1 MPNLSTADA
10 IKLGAT
16 SVAAA
21 YVGSTLVWPTGF
33 DPLSIAGLE
42 FWLDAS
48 DASAF
53 TFASGTIVSQWNDKS
68 GNARHVS
75 QATGSLQPTRD
86 TTQNSLYAVRFAGN
100 DILSGSAVS
109 TTTAHTTFIVFRDTG
124 ATFTSGHLGQYGRS
138 RYDRAY
144 NATGDLGYTRVG
156 VANEVFGSA
165 AATVGQGYNAWTW
178 THSASNSTLYKNG
191 TSVYSGSSGND
202 DLTATAISIGG
213 ANSTFFLGVICEWLH
228 YSATL
233 GSTDRSAV
241 ESYLRTKWGTA

>member
-33 DPLSIAGLE
+33 DPDSIAGLE

-48 DASAF
+48 DAPSF

-68 GNARHVS
+68 GNSRHVS
-75 QATGSLQPTRD
+75 QGTGTRQPTRD
-86 TTQNSLYAVRFAGN
+86 TTQNGLYAVRFDGS
-100 DILSGSAVS
+100 DQLSGPSVS
-109 TTTAHTTFIVFRDTG
+109 TTTAHTTFIVSKDTG
-124 ATFTSGHLGQYGRS
+124 GMFTSGHLGQYGRS

-156 VANEVFGSA
+156 VANEVFGSG
-165 AATVGQGYNAWTW
+165 AATIGQGCNVWAWTH
-178 THSASNSTLYKNG
+178 TASNSTLYKNG

-202 DLTATAISIGG
+202 DLTSTAISIGS
-213 ANSTFFLGVICEWLH
+213 ANSTYFLGIICEWLH